1 MYARQCGAK
10 GWSATN
16 SAELWV
22 FLGIVLEMGIHR
34 LPEITD
40 YWSKDP
46 LLGVQSVSN
55 VMSLKRF
62 QSLWRYLHCEDNTS
76 ITDARKVTSKLKTV
90 LETLKANYF
99 MRYNPSQELSVDE
112 MMIKY
117 KGRKSGKIHN
127 YAQEAC

>member
-1 MYARQCGAK
+1 
-10 GWSATN
+10 
-16 SAELWV
+16 
-22 FLGIVLEMGIHR
+22 
-34 LPEITD
+34 
-40 YWSKDP
+40 
-46 LLGVQSVSN
+46 
-55 VMSLKRF
+55 MSLKRF

-117 KGRKSGKIHN
+117 KGRKSGKIHMPKKPVN
-127 YAQEAC
+127 